1 MRKILYLL
9 VLLNSLTLQAQRL
22 HRSSYID
29 IPSAN
34 FYDGLFINFNGSYP
48 FSSESDFGFDPN
60 LGIEISKENIN
71 VALNWFAGGDF
82 SLDLAYQFYKKQNTS
97 FAVGIDNVA
106 FSKFISPL
114 GSDTTF
120 RDEYYDPRPPE
131 AWSFY
136 IVGNRKFNR
145 LIELNAGLGRGK
157 FVGYG
162 PHSSQPN
169 TDAFFSEKH
178 ENFAIGLFM
187 GAKFTFSELFNLILE
202 GDGRDINLGIGS
214 EMGTFTGKVFV
225 SKFENTIWPRG
236 DEELT
241 TRINASVSFKL
252 PFFKGF
258 EEKKKWEPVIAGD
271 KIFFGDDFEDI
282 EVTGMVPQKID
293 DLEKRRDITEE
304 YKEDTPEAIKLFL
317 DATVLFEAGEYDEA
331 RVKFEKALRGLGEYR
346 LEALYRIGE
355 CYYNTGNYKK
365 ALSIFYKINS
375 ESRDTYLYPESIYA
389 IAACHIALGNWDEAE
404 TSLNTLILEYPG
416 YKNADKTIITKAII
430 AFGQEHYEE
439 VPELLKDIDTREA
452 LFYKAKAYFFIKDPR
467 RSLAA
472 FKKIADD
479 YPESPLAKYSSYYM
493 GDVLFFSGNY
503 SGALYKY
510 VDFLE
515 KYPYSELKEF
525 AAYKLAVCYYNEDN
539 YLKTIEFLRPT
550 LNSKDIFLAAHSNF
564 LYGKCLKELDRSEEA
579 LSTFTKIVSNYPE
592 LKVASLANIEMGQ
605 VFLGMGDT
613 AQARIVYQQMS
624 SKYSSGET
632 IGLGDYLAGGLSFT
646 EGDYLT
652 TKKHLNKILRYYW
665 GSDITCPAI
674 ALLLRTYN
682 KTRDYTLTVA
692 LGKVLLTKES
702 CQKGDIWKG
711 RAMFDLAEAYY
722 QLGQYESAKNI
733 YQEIISEY
741 KYMDPELLASSQASY
756 GWCLLHEDRLDITE
770 NQFTK
775 VMTAYSMDTTSLI
788 NSSFGNGIALYN
800 KQQYEEA
807 LNFFESIAKI
817 SSDHPLKP
825 KGIFYAGK
833 SYYNLE
839 YYRQAIESWERIL
852 QNYPKS
858 SIAPDAAYEIGMTYF
873 QALKYDMAAPYFK
886 MVIDE
891 YPDSPKVPEALL
903 TLGNNYYNAR
913 DYKKAIDAFSKFIS
927 VYPNDTLI
935 EEAKQSLSTAYYMAG
950 QENPG
955 MLENFIEQFPSDPKA
970 ALALFNVAV
979 HYYEEGNQDKA
990 LETFRKVVIDFP
1002 EAEYAEDAQ
1011 ANIIKICDE
1020 QKSYDN
1026 LVEEALL
1033 FLEYFPESQKVPLA
1047 LFYSGSGYF
1056 YLGNYG
1062 KAIESFKK
1070 IIDEYP
1076 GSEYVATAKHN
1087 LNQCYK
1093 RLGSTERVEE
1103 PTETQEQ

>member
-1 MRKILYLL
+1 MKRILYLS
-9 VLLNSLTLQAQRL
+9 VLFSFITLTAQRL
-22 HRSSYID
+22 ERNSYID

-34 FYDGLFINFNGSYP
+34 FQEGLFVNIDGSLP
-48 FSSESDFGFDPN
+48 FSSGSDFGFDPN
-60 LGIEISKENIN
+60 LGIEFSKQNIN
-71 VALNWFAGGDF
+71 VGLNWFAGSDF
-82 SLDLAYQFYKKQNTS
+82 SLDLAYRFYKKKNTS
-97 FAVGIDNVA
+97 IAVGIDNIA
-106 FSKFISPL
+106 LSKFISPL

-120 RDEYYDPRPPE
+120 RDEYYETRPPE

-136 IVGNRKFNR
+136 ITANRKFNR

-162 PHSSQPN
+162 PHSQLPN

-178 ENFAIGLFM
+178 ENFAFGFFL
-187 GAKFTFSELFNLILE
+187 GTKFTFKKWFNLILE
-202 GDGRDINLGIGS
+202 ADGRDINAGIQS
-214 EMGTFTGKVFV
+214 EMGRFMGELSILKL
-225 SKFENTIWPRG
+225 ENGLWEKIDGVR
-236 DEELT
+236 T
-241 TRINASVSFKL
+241 TRINASLSFKL
-252 PFFKGF
+252 PFFEG
-258 EEKKKWEPVIAGD
+258 EKPREKWEPVIAGD
-271 KIFFGDDFEDI
+271 RIFFGDDFENM
-282 EVTGMVPQKID
+282 EVTGMVPQRIE
-293 DLEKRRDITEE
+293 DLDRRRTLTED

-317 DATVLFEAGEYDEA
+317 DATILFEAGQYEEA
-331 RVKFEKALRGLGEYR
+331 RIKFEKSLKGLGEYR

-355 CYYNTGNYKK
+355 CYYNTGDYKK

-375 ESRDTYLYPESIYA
+375 ESRNTYLYPESIYA
-389 IAACHIALGNWDEAE
+389 ITACHIALANWEEAE
-404 TSLNTLILEYPG
+404 MTLSTLTSEYPG
-416 YKNADKTIITKAII
+416 YKDSDKTKVTKAII
-430 AFGQEHYEE
+430 SFGQEHYEE
-439 VPELLKDIDTREA
+439 VPELLKDIETKEA
-452 LFYKAKAYFFIKDPR
+452 LFYKAKAYFFINDPR

-472 FKKIADD
+472 FKKINDN
-479 YPESPLAKYSSYYM
+479 YPESPLARYSSYYM

-510 VDFLE
+510 LDFLE

-525 AAYKLAVCYYNEDN
+525 ASFKLAVCYYNEDN
-539 YLKTIEFLRPT
+539 YLKTIEYLKPT
-550 LNSKDIFLAAHSNF
+550 LESKDIFLAAHSNF
-564 LYGKCLKELDRSEEA
+564 LYGKSLKKLERNEEA
-579 LSTFTKIVSNYPE
+579 LRTFTKIVSNHPE

-613 AQARIVYQQMS
+613 SEARIVYQQMS

-665 GSDITCPAI
+665 GSDITCPSI

-692 LGKVLLTKES
+692 LGKALLTKEA
-702 CQKGDIWKG
+702 CEKGDIWKG

-722 QLGQYESAKNI
+722 QLNQYESAKNI
-733 YQEIISEY
+733 LQEIISEY
-741 KYMDPELLASSQASY
+741 QYSDPELLAAAQAGY

-800 KQQYEEA
+800 KEEYEEA
-807 LNFFESIAKI
+807 LNFFESIAKV
-817 SSDHPLKP
+817 SSNHPLKP
-825 KGIFYAGK
+825 KGMFYAGK

-839 YYRQAIESWERIL
+839 YYRQAIESWEKIL
-852 QNYPKS
+852 EDYPTS
-858 SIAPDAAYEIGMTYF
+858 SIAPNAAYEIGMTYF

-886 MVIDE
+886 IVIDE
-891 YPDSPKVPEALL
+891 YPNSSMIRQAML
-903 TLGNNYYNAR
+903 TLGNNYYNAQ
-913 DYKKAIDAFSKFIS
+913 DYRKAIDAFSKFIS
-927 VYPNDTLI
+927 VYPNDSLA
-935 EEAKQSLSTAYYMAG
+935 EEAKQSLSSAYYMAG
-950 QENPG
+950 QENPE
-955 MLENFIEQFPSDPKA
+955 MLNNFIKQFPSDPKA

-979 HYYEEGNQDKA
+979 HHYEEGNQNKA

-1002 EAEYAEDAQ
+1002 ETEYAEDAQ
-1011 ANIIKICDE
+1011 ANVIKIFDE
-1020 QKSYDN
+1020 MKDYEN
-1026 LVEEALL
+1026 LVSESNL
-1033 FLEYFPESQKVPLA
+1033 FLEYFPESEKAPLA

-1056 YLGNYG
+1056 YLGDYG

-1070 IIDEYP
+1070 IIDEHP
-1076 GSEYVATAKHN
+1076 TSEYVATAKHN

-1093 RLGSTERVEE
+1093 RLGSTERVVEE
-1103 PTETQEQ
+1103 SSGNQ